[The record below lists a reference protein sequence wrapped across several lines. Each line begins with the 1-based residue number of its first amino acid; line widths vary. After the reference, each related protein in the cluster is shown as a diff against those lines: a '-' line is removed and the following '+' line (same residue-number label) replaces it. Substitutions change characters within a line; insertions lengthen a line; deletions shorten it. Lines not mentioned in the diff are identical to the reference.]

1 MKNLLLTCII
11 LSFYSLNAQTH
22 TMLIVKGITTDGR
35 SMNTSV
41 LQDVTVNIY
50 KYNDKIAAFQS
61 DEKGKFQFEIEMNSY
76 IILEF
81 VKEGF
86 LSKKILFDT
95 ENQLIDYSKNYIPFN
110 FEIAMLKEV
119 KDVNYDGIDFPIAMI
134 EYSEKEKEFLYVEKY
149 TNDMVKRQ
157 EKVMIKLAQKY

>member
-1 MKNLLLTCII
+1 MKNLLLACII
-11 LSFYSLNAQTH
+11 LSFYSLNAQTQP
-22 TMLIVKGITTDGR
+22 MLKVKGITTDGR
-35 SMNTSV
+35 SINTNI
-41 LQDVTVNIY
+41 LKDVTVNMY
-50 KYNDKIAAFQS
+50 KYNDKIATFKS
-61 DEKGKFQFEIEMNSY
+61 DEKGKFLFEIEMNSY

-95 ENQLIDYSKNYIPFN
+95 KNQLIDYSKNYIPFN
-110 FEIAMLKEV
+110 FEIMMVEEV

-157 EKVMIKLAQKY
+157 EKVMIKIAQKY

>member
-1 MKNLLLTCII
+1 MRNLLLTYIF
-11 LSFYSLNAQTH
+11 LSFYSLNAQKH
-22 TMLIVKGITTDGR
+22 TMLKVKGITTDGR
-35 SMNTSV
+35 FINTSI
-41 LQDVTVNIY
+41 LKDVTVNIY
-50 KYNDKIAAFQS
+50 KYNDKITTFQS

-157 EKVMIKLAQKY
+157 EKVMIKIAQKY